1 MSKILVS
8 GLVNLETT
16 CSVRGFPIEYAPI
29 DYNFFGVNSAVSGVG
44 YNVAKALA
52 ALGYSA
58 DICTMLG
65 NDAAGDMAMD
75 ALKSNGIG
83 VAHISRCMDSTPA
96 SVVLYDGDG
105 RRRIYC
111 DLKDIQERELDLN
124 GVDLSGY
131 DAVVA
136 CNINFSRP
144 LLQKAKA
151 AGIPVATDV
160 HVLSNIDDDYNSE
173 FMECADVL
181 FLSDEYIPCGPK
193 EFLRR
198 ISERYG
204 CKIIVMGQ
212 GGRGA
217 LMYLRDEDRFYD
229 YTAVKVG
236 EIINTVG
243 AGDALF
249 SAFVGLYSGSDM
261 RPSECLKRA
270 EIFASNKLCAR
281 SASEGFISIEEL
293 EQMYRQFGGNIS
305 EKE

>member
-8 GLVNLETT
+8 GLVNMETT

-44 YNVAKALA
+44 YNVAKALT
-52 ALGYSA
+52 ALGNSV

-65 NDAAGDMAMD
+65 NDAAGNMALD

-83 VAHISRCMDSTPA
+83 VSHVSQCLDSTPA

-111 DLKDIQERELDLN
+111 DLKDIQERQCNFDDI
-124 GVDLSGY
+124 DLSGY

-160 HVLSNIDDDYNSE
+160 HVLSNIDDDYNRD
-173 FMECADVL
+173 FMECADIL
-181 FLSDEYIPCGPK
+181 FLSDEHIPCEPR
-193 EFLRR
+193 EFLCR

-212 GGRGA
+212 GSRGA
-217 LMYLRDEDRFYD
+217 LMYLRDENRFYD
-229 YTAVKVG
+229 YTSVRVG

-249 SAFVGLYSGSDM
+249 SAFVGLFSGGGM
-261 RPSECLKRA
+261 HPAECLKRA

-281 SASEGFISIEEL
+281 SASEGFISGERLEEL
-293 EQMYRQFGGNIS
+293 YRQFGENIRQ
-305 EKE
+305 K

>member
-44 YNVAKALA
+44 YNVAKALTE
-52 ALGYSA
+52 LGNSV

-65 NDAAGDMAMD
+65 NDAAGEIALD
-75 ALKSNGIG
+75 ALKLNDIG
-83 VAHISRCMDSTPA
+83 VSHVSQCLDYTPA
-96 SVVLYDGDG
+96 SVVLYDSDG

-111 DLKDIQERELDLN
+111 DLKDIQERQLDFD
-124 GVDLSGY
+124 GVDLSSY

-160 HVLSNIDDDYNSE
+160 HVLSNIDDDYNRE
-173 FMECADVL
+173 FIECSDIL
-181 FLSDEYIPCGPK
+181 FLSDEYIPCEPK
-193 EFLRR
+193 EFLCL
-198 ISERYG
+198 IAEKCG

-212 GGRGA
+212 GSRGA

-249 SAFVGLYSGSDM
+249 SAFVGLCSGGM
-261 RPSECLKRA
+261 HPSECLKRA

-281 SASEGFISIEEL
+281 SASEGFISGERLEE
-293 EQMYRQFGGNIS
+293 MYRKFGENIR
-305 EKE
+305 EK